1 MSGAFIPLDIS
12 SNCSGHLLK
21 LSEKKELKEK
31 LAIQEEVVITMT
43 EGFKS

>member
-1 MSGAFIPLDIS
+1 MSAAFIPLDIS
-12 SNCSGHLLK
+12 SKFSGRLLK

-31 LAIQEEVVITMT
+31 LVIQEGVAITMI